1 MIKKRWVADNEKN
14 DIIDKLSYESG
25 LNKALVR
32 ILVNRNIETAEE
44 IEDFLNPSLSELCDP
59 FLLNDMDK
67 AVKRIRE
74 GIKKNETV
82 CVYGDYDVDG
92 VTASAILTRYLRDK
106 VKVINYIPDR
116 ESEGYGVNKEAILKI
131 KNQGAGLII
140 TVDCGITSV
149 EEAKYA
155 TELGIDLIITD
166 HHTCPE
172 KLPECIAVINPKREN
187 QKYPFREL
195 CGAGV
200 AFKLVCALGEKNL
213 TEYLCICAVGTV
225 ADIVPLVSENR
236 IIVYYGI
243 KYLRENKLKE
253 ITALCHTA
261 GIESNDI
268 NSVNLSFMIAPRINA
283 AGRMASAKDALT
295 LFLSEDEYIIKEK
308 AELLNTKNLLRQET
322 EKEIYNQVKK
332 AIEGDS
338 SYKDKSVLVV
348 AGEDW
353 HEGVIGIVASKITEE
368 YYKPCVLISMGNDVG
383 KGSSRSIKGF
393 NIYDALKAQSEYLI
407 KFGGHKLAAGLT
419 VDKSVYPEF
428 KRKIE
433 EYAENIINEKLLIPE
448 LYIDSELVPEDMT
461 EEFTEE
467 LKKLEPYGMGN
478 PQPVFLVRDAEVVK
492 SIAFK
497 DNRHLRLSVR
507 INNKVTEAIAFN
519 MGAFAQSLKERDKIY
534 IAGTANIN
542 EYKGQRSFQIRI
554 KDIKRRV

>member
-1 MIKKRWVADNEKN
+1 MVKKRWVADNEKN
-14 DIIDKLSYESG
+14 DIIDKLSSESG

-44 IEDFLNPSLSELCDP
+44 MESFLSPSLSNLYDP
-59 FLLNDMDK
+59 FLLKDMDR
-67 AVKRIRE
+67 AVKRINEAIRS
-74 GIKKNETV
+74 NETV

-116 ESEGYGVNKEAILKI
+116 ESEGYGVNKDAILKI
-131 KNQGAGLII
+131 KNQGADLII

-149 EEAKYA
+149 EEARYA
-155 TELGIDLIITD
+155 KKLGIDLIITD

-172 KLPECIAVINPKREN
+172 ELPECAAVINPKRNN
-187 QKYPFREL
+187 QKYPFSEL

-200 AFKLVCALGEKNL
+200 AFKLVCALGEMNL

-236 IIVYYGI
+236 IIVQYGI

-253 ITALCHTA
+253 ITILCEQA
-261 GIESNDI
+261 GIDIKDI

-283 AGRMASAKDALT
+283 AGRMASAADALT
-295 LFLSEDEYIIKEK
+295 LFLSADEKVIREK
-308 AELLNTKNLLRQET
+308 AELLNSMNLLRQET
-322 EKEIYNQVKK
+322 EKEIYNEVKK
-332 AIEGDS
+332 VIEADS
-338 SYKDKSVLVV
+338 DYKNKPVLVI
-348 AGEDW
+348 AKEGW

-368 YYKPCVLISMGNDVG
+368 YYKPCVLISMGEELG

-393 NIYDALKAQSEYLI
+393 NIYDALKAQSDYLV
-407 KFGGHKLAAGLT
+407 KFGGHELAAGLT
-419 VDKSVYPEF
+419 VDKAVYPEF

-433 EYAENIINEKLLIPE
+433 EYAENIITEKMLIPE
-448 LYIDSELVPEDMT
+448 LYIDSELFSGDMN
-461 EEFTEE
+461 EEFCEE

-478 PQPVFLVRDAEVVK
+478 PQPTFYIKDAEVTK

-497 DNRHLRLSVR
+497 ENRHLRLSVR

-519 MGAFAQSLKERDKIY
+519 MGAYAGSLRAGDKIY
-534 IAGTANIN
+534 IAGNVNIN
-542 EYKGQRSFQIRI
+542 EFRGQRSFQIRI